1 MRMLGINGNIVY
13 RLGLIWFIWVI
24 ITKIK
29 WVMGFRISSLGVIS
43 IIVIKGYNHYK
54 LRVRMIV
61 LTTVFFVRDWGS

>member
-13 RLGLIWFIWVI
+13 RLGLIWFTWVRV
-24 ITKIK
+24 TKVK

-54 LRVRMIV
+54 LMVKMII
-61 LTTVFFVRDWGS
+61 LTTVFFC